1 MRLAYALIWLA
12 AAPAFAADAPGRW
25 TPMESLKYRLV
36 TDVQVSPDGQTVAYV
51 VRESVFE
58 AEKSEHR
65 TQIWLSTSDGKRSWP
80 VTSGPS
86 SALRP
91 RWSPD
96 GAWLA
101 FIGKRGT
108 KTANV
113 WRLPMRGGEAE
124 RVTDAEADV
133 LEAAWS
139 PDGAWIAYVSPDRDP
154 PERERREN
162 ERDDARVVDEDDR
175 PGRLWLTRVE
185 PDADGKREGR
195 KLLSTGFSVGGAPD
209 PTAEDSLDWSPDGK
223 TIAFAHTARPI
234 VNDWPTYDISL
245 VDVATGS
252 LRPFAA
258 TGAEESTPRFSPDGR
273 FLAYVVSDDPPRWAH
288 RRNIRLAPLDP
299 AAGPGRTLPP
309 SFDESP
315 EIAGFSADGT
325 TIYFSE
331 SKGVS
336 DVIYAQSVST
346 GAIRALTR
354 EGSVSS
360 GANVNARGTW
370 IGFVRQTP
378 VDPSEAWASA
388 LSPFSPLRVSDANA
402 GLPKH
407 ALPETR
413 VITWTGDKGEKIE
426 GLLTLPVGYVAGR
439 RYPLLLVIHGGPAG
453 VFKLTHAATP
463 GAYTAAVFAS
473 AGYAVLR
480 PNPRGSSGYGTAFRQ
495 ANEKDWGGG
504 DYRDLMA
511 GVDAVITMGIAD
523 PDRLGVMGWSYGGF
537 MTSWIITQTNRFKAA
552 SIGAPVTDLVSFTGT
567 ADIPAFL
574 PSYFGGE
581 FWEADL
587 VEIYRERSPMSHIGK
602 ARTPSLI
609 QHGEADARVPT
620 SQGYEIYNALKRQ
633 GVPTRMV
640 TYPRQP
646 HAIREPRLIRDVME
660 RNLAWMEQ
668 WIVPGT
674 APGPQPGH

>member
-1 MRLAYALIWLA
+1 MRLARFLLWIASAPMLA
-12 AAPAFAADAPGRW
+12 ADTPGGW
-25 TPMESLKYRLV
+25 TPLESLKYRLV
-36 TDVQVSPDGQTVAYV
+36 TDVQVSPDGRMVAYV

-58 AEKSEHR
+58 PEKSEYR
-65 TQIWLSTSDGKRSWP
+65 TQIWISTSDGKRSWAA
-80 VTSGPS
+80 TSGPT
-86 SALRP
+86 SAARP

-96 GAWLA
+96 GEWLL

-113 WRLPMRGGEAE
+113 WKLPMRGGEAE
-124 RVTDAEADV
+124 RLTDSDGDV

-139 PDGAWIAYVSPDRDP
+139 PDGSWIAYVAPDGP
-154 PERERREN
+154 PAERNRREK

-175 PGRLWLTRVE
+175 PGRLWLGRVT
-185 PDADGKREGR
+185 PDAQGGFEGR
-195 KLLSTGFSVGGAPD
+195 KLLATGFSVGGFPD
-209 PTAEDSLDWSPDGK
+209 PTAGDSLDWAPDGK
-223 TIAFAHTARPI
+223 TIAFSHTVRPI
-234 VNDWPTYDISL
+234 ANDWPTSDISL
-245 VDVATGS
+245 VDVATGAV
-252 LRPFAA
+252 RPFAA
-258 TGAEESTPRFSPDGR
+258 TRAEESTPRFSPDSR
-273 FLAYVVSDDPPRWAH
+273 FLAYVVSDDPPSWAH
-288 RRNIRLAPLDP
+288 QRNIRIAPLDA
-299 AAGPGRTLPP
+299 AAGPGRMLPP

-315 EIAGFSADGT
+315 ELAGFSADGT
-325 TIYFSE
+325 TLYFTE

-336 DVIYAQSVST
+336 DVIYTQNVAT
-346 GAIRALTR
+346 GAIRALTE
-354 EGSVSS
+354 EGRVSS

-370 IGFVRQTP
+370 IGFARQTP
-378 VDPSEAWASA
+378 TDPSEAWASA
-388 LSPFSPLRVSDANA
+388 LAPFMPRRVSDVNAN
-402 GLPKH
+402 LPKH
-407 ALPETR
+407 PLPETR
-413 VITWTGDKGEKIE
+413 VISWTGDQGRRVE
-426 GLLTLPVGYVAGR
+426 GLLTLPVGYVPGK

-463 GAYTAAVFAS
+463 GPYSAAVFAS

-511 GVDAVITMGIAD
+511 GVDAVIAMGIAD

-581 FWEADL
+581 FWEGDL
-587 VEIYRERSPMSHIGK
+587 SEIYRMRSPMSHVGK
-602 ARTPSLI
+602 VRTPALI
-609 QHGEADARVPT
+609 QHGEDDRRVPI
-620 SQGYEIYNALKRQ
+620 SQGYELYNALKRQ
-633 GVPTRMV
+633 GVPTQMV

-646 HAIREPRLIRDVME
+646 HGVREPRLIRDLAE
-660 RNLAWMEQ
+660 RNLAWMEK
-668 WIVPGT
+668 WLGSAPPG
-674 APGPQPGH
+674 AP